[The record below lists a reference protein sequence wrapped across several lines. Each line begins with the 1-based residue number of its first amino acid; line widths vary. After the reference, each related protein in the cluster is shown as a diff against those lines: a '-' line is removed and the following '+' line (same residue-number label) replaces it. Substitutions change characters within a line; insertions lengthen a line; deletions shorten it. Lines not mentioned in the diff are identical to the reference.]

1 MHDLR
6 AVEIPKITD
15 SVEFEH
21 LCRDLWKNED
31 GNDPVSFNGRPGQV
45 QDGVDVYGRN
55 TATGDW
61 FGIQCKVR
69 TEGNALS
76 KKEIDAEIEQAK
88 KFNPSL
94 KRYYLCTTLK
104 RDAAIQKVE
113 RQIIEELNESNGFS
127 FQILFWNDIEEKLKN
142 ESNINVYYQ
151 YYHKFFIDNTTIG
164 HSIGKL
170 INLELGTG
178 SSLDTHYEL
187 VIGKFPR
194 HKDKKG
200 VNVDYYRDV
209 YFIINFHERK
219 MEIFRRPCFETD
231 IQAAFNYKFDCFR
244 ITNWLNSIKNLD
256 DFIYDDTYD
265 VEFFL
270 SEEEYEKRRREII
283 DESDA

>member
-6 AVEIPKITD
+6 TIDIPRITD
-15 SVEFEH
+15 SVRFEQ
-21 LCRDLWKNED
+21 LCRDLWKND
-31 GNDPVSFNGRPGQV
+31 DVNDPVSFNGRPGQA

-55 TATGDW
+55 TSTGDW

-69 TEGNALS
+69 TEGSALT

-94 KRYYLCTTLK
+94 RRYYLCTTLK
-104 RDAAIQKVE
+104 RDATIQKIE
-113 RQIIEELNESNGFS
+113 RTIIEELSKSGGFS
-127 FQILFWNDIEEKLKN
+127 FQILFWNDIEEMLKK
-142 ESNINVYYQ
+142 ELNINVYHQHYR
-151 YYHKFFIDNTTIG
+151 KFFIDNTTIG

-200 VNVDYYRDV
+200 VNVDYYRGV

-219 MEIFRRPCFETD
+219 METFRPPCFESD
-231 IQAAFNYKFDCFR
+231 IEAAFQFKFDCFR

-256 DFIYDDTYD
+256 DFIYDDTYN
-265 VEFFL
+265 V
-270 SEEEYEKRRREII
+270 
-283 DESDA
+283 